1 MCMSHSCTLCMASF
15 NSSEPPVPLFLI
27 WKKRVRMLC
36 YGDNII
42 KNIGWIKIREEIS
55 EIEDIKI
62 NREKSA
68 NPKVGSWKI
77 STKLTNFQL
86 DWPRKKSEKT
96 QVTKI
101 WNESGDITIN
111 STEIKSIMKEYNEQ
125 LYVHYLENLDEMHIF
140 LNKLTKLT

>member
-1 MCMSHSCTLCMASF
+1 MYTSHSHTLCMANC

-36 YGDNII
+36 YGDNVI
-42 KNIGWIKIREEIS
+42 KNIGWIRIRVEIS
-55 EIEDIKI
+55 EIEDVKI

-68 NPKVGSWKI
+68 KPKVGSWKI

-101 WNESGDITIN
+101 RNESGDITTN
-111 STEIKSIMKEYNEQ
+111 STEIKSIIKEYYEQ
-125 LYVHYLENLDEMHIF
+125 LYMHYLENLDETHIF
-140 LNKLTKLT
+140 LNRQTN